1 MSVGTEIMSA
11 TITLHMASWQQAIAE
26 IVICDYP
33 HLAKPMIPL
42 ERSQKAASEN
52 GAYVGVSPN
61 TKANP
66 VRKLMN

>member
-1 MSVGTEIMSA
+1 
-11 TITLHMASWQQAIAE
+11 MASWQQAMAE

>member
-1 MSVGTEIMSA
+1 MI
-11 TITLHMASWQQAIAE
+11 ASWRLEIAE

-33 HLAKPMIPL
+33 HPSKPMIPL
-42 ERSQKAASEN
+42 NRSQKAASEN

-66 VRKLMN
+66 VRKVAN